1 NALQPYRHRHQLLA
15 AVLEKLRLVGSANQ
29 PMRQRPRLHPPL
41 LIELAKMGHCLLNDA
56 TTHTNTANKTP
67 IAVNLPVLLANRMA
81 QIHVPSEPT
90 VPLKKIPKVFT
101 TCSNQL
107 RAPSNRLIRFMPR
120 HGKSPNPHPNC
131 SSWVRQATSTG
142 LTVLTTLSSGP
153 AAELYISRGQ
163 YAPCGQN
170 R

>member
-131 SSWVRQATSTG
+131 SSWAIAKRSASIVRRCRRLIAVISATAM
-142 LTVLTTLSSGP
+142 LP
-153 AAELYISRGQ
+153 
-163 YAPCGQN
+163 P
-170 R
+170 